1 MTATIELLA
10 RTDADHA
17 VTLAAPE
24 VGLFTAAK
32 PAGAIVQPGEV
43 VGVITRLGARFEL
56 VVPAG
61 ASGRIANA
69 APARMHEPVEYGQV
83 LYRLEAIGDLNAEL
97 AASADE
103 GAHSDLA
110 FPSPITGRFWHR
122 PSPDDPP
129 LIAVG
134 QVLEAGAV
142 VGLVEI
148 MKTFTQV
155 TYTLKGKLPARAK
168 IVAITVADGGE
179 VNEGEALFEVESA

>member
-10 RTDADHA
+10 RPDANN
-17 VTLAAPE
+17 VMTLASPE
-24 VGLFTAAK
+24 VGLFTCAK
-32 PAGAIVQPGEV
+32 SAGAIVQPGEV
-43 VGVITRLGARFEL
+43 VGVIARLGARFEL

-69 APARMHEPVEYGQV
+69 APARVHEPVEYGQV
-83 LYRLEAIGDLNAEL
+83 LYRLEAIGDVTAST
-97 AASADE
+97 AAAADE

-122 PSPDDPP
+122 PSPDDPAF
-129 LIAVG
+129 IAVG

-155 TYTLKGKLPARAK
+155 TYTPKGKLPARAK
-168 IVAITVADGGE
+168 IVAITVGDGGE
-179 VNEGEALFEVESA
+179 VNEGEALFEVEPA